1 MQLMELRTHSK
12 MKWEGF
18 SNWPPVWAGTAD
30 IFPEREEGAL
40 TGVEMVEADDTSP
53 RHLVLTME
61 HRESIF
67 SSVVPTENS
76 ESLEKSSDLSCPAVM
91 SRACS
96 HSSRNFFHGS
106 LIGFAAA
113 RNKSSRCP
121 C

>member
-18 SNWPPVWAGTAD
+18 SNWPPVWAGSAD
-30 IFPEREEGAL
+30 ILPEREERAL

-67 SSVVPTENS
+67 SSVLHCDDEEVVPQL
-76 ESLEKSSDLSCPAVM
+76 LEILEGCIGWQIGRIGDLEVD
-91 SRACS
+91 
-96 HSSRNFFHGS
+96 
-106 LIGFAAA
+106 L
-113 RNKSSRCP
+113 
-121 C
+121 